1 LLTNFFFIVVH
12 CTTPLKI
19 LLAEDNLTNQKI
31 IKKIIC
37 SLSHECHVA
46 NNGLEAFKNSQKN
59 EYDLI
64 FMDLMMPVMGGI
76 DSARKIRRDE
86 KSLNRRTPI
95 VALTASVDTE
105 TRASVEKAG
114 MDEFVSKPVTLQR
127 IAQVINKYSTN
138 EQK

>member
-1 LLTNFFFIVVH
+1 M
-12 CTTPLKI
+12 
-19 LLAEDNLTNQKI
+19 
-31 IKKIIC
+31 
-37 SLSHECHVA
+37 A